1 MGDLSTPS
9 PVSTTRRW
17 IADPL
22 SLLGLLVLVSIAVG
36 ALQLGG
42 LALAWPV
49 PALLAVVA
57 AGLALS
63 GST

>member
-1 MGDLSTPS
+1 MGGLSRAAVS
-9 PVSTTRRW
+9 PAGRW
-17 IADPL
+17 VTDPL
-22 SLLGLLVLVSIAVG
+22 LLLALLAAAATSLG
-36 ALQLGG
+36 ALQLTGA
-42 LALAWPV
+42 LALSWHV

>member
-1 MGDLSTPS
+1 MSS
-9 PVSTTRRW
+9 ARRW
-17 IADPL
+17 VADPL
-22 SLLGLLVLVSIAVG
+22 LLLGVLGVGAVVLG
-36 ALQLGG
+36 ALQFSGT
-42 LALAWPV
+42 AVPWPV

>member
-1 MGDLSTPS
+1 MGDLSTPARVS
-9 PVSTTRRW
+9 PVRRW
-17 IADPL
+17 VADPIA
-22 SLLGLLVLVSIAVG
+22 LLGLLVLGSAFLG
-36 ALQLGG
+36 ALQLSGTPV
-42 LALAWPV
+42 AWPV